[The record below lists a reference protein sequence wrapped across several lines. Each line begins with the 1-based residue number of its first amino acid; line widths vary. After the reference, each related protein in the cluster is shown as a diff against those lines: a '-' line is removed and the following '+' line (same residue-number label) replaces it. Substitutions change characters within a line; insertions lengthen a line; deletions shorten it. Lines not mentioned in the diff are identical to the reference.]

1 MKAVCS
7 NGGYLTMEMTS
18 LYHDLFAAAVP
29 ICGVVRNF
37 PNPGNVVLTDAQ
49 LMSIKTPSWL
59 VCSADDPVV
68 PPVDNTIRAS
78 NLIPGAILS
87 EYEHV
92 IWNGITYVG
101 HWSWIYVARNDPQH
115 HGQHIWQWMASKRLP
130 TGR

>member
-1 MKAVCS
+1 
-7 NGGYLTMEMTS
+7 MEMTS

-101 HWSWIYVARNDPQH
+101 HWSWIYVARNNPQH
-115 HGQHIWQWMASKRLP
+115 HGQHIWQWMASKRLS
-130 TGR
+130 TRR